1 MTVKDPERLARIR
14 EKRSGE
20 EGTNDTNKPRKS
32 RSAIDRVDTE
42 IAVGSVHATVDGT
55 QSGVRA
61 IGQSVRAIR
70 QSGRDSE
77 QAGGGVH
84 QDTGVSGGRSGGLGR
99 PDGESDPA
107 AQSAYQGDGSY
118 PEIETYS
125 SPADYEETDE
135 EKQARQSELNRL
147 RQQAFRDRQREKSVV
162 ETVKDN
168 VTQMFARPESEVKP
182 PEKKLTNDE
191 ADSALEK
198 MVYMYV
204 QFADLLDEV
213 LKAVVKDHE
222 EVAIWH
228 LDEDEATQLAT
239 FQISAGKKD
248 PQAAKTV
255 RAIVR
260 VYDKLYLYMLGGPK
274 VIATFNHIKE
284 HGGLSLR

>member
-1 MTVKDPERLARIR
+1 MSVNDTERLDRIR
-14 EKRSGE
+14 EKRSGD
-20 EGTNDTNKPRKS
+20 EGTHVSTNRSRKS
-32 RSAIDRVDTE
+32 RAAINRVNPET
-42 IAVGSVHATVDGT
+42 TV
-55 QSGVRA
+55 
-61 IGQSVRAIR
+61 
-70 QSGRDSE
+70 
-77 QAGGGVH
+77 GGVH
-84 QDTGVSGGRSGGLGR
+84 AAIERTQGSDTSVAERTGGLAEGTGGIGQEPRTLGRLGGRSGR

-118 PEIETYS
+118 PEVETYA
-125 SPADYEETDE
+125 SPADYEETEE